1 MPDISRQTDVYKIGT
16 VCQVKTLVQE
26 SKHFSPYVLKIYPIQ
41 RAEITE
47 WLDPVVTPLC
57 HVRVNPLPDTYLE
70 EIDLPT
76 DAQVLYKFLNRQFY
90 QLTADSGDTFSVYLQ
105 FLQRQFTTHEVNSFV
120 YMLLTLISLPQS
132 VNTFR
137 FLV

>member
-1 MPDISRQTDVYKIGT
+1 MEKVINGMAEINSQSDVYRIGT

-70 EIDLPT
+70 ESDLAT
-76 DAQVLYKFLNRQFY
+76 DTQVLFKFLNSKLY
-90 QLTADSGDTFSVYLQ
+90 QL
-105 FLQRQFTTHEVNSFV
+105 
-120 YMLLTLISLPQS
+120 
-132 VNTFR
+132 
-137 FLV
+137 